1 MKNTAPLIKIVI
13 AIAAII
19 ICYLFA
25 LNGRYS
31 QDDDGFCMDKWTKKG
46 LYFSEETGKYESIQK
61 IKALEGDTIRY

>member
-1 MKNTAPLIKIVI
+1 MKNLTSLIKIII

-31 QDDDGFCMDKWTKKG
+31 EDDNGFCMDKWTKKG
-46 LYFSEETGKYESIQK
+46 LYFYKETSKYETIQK

>member
-1 MKNTAPLIKIVI
+1 MKNLTLLIKIAI
-13 AIAAII
+13 AIVAII

-31 QDDDGFCMDKWTKKG
+31 EDDNGFCMDKWTKKG
-46 LYFSEETGKYESIQK
+46 LYFSEETGKYETIQK